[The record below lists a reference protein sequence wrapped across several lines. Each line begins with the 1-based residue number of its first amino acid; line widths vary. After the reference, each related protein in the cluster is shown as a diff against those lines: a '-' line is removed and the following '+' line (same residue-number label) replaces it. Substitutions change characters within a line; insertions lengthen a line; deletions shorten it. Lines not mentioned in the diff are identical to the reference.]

1 MLWCLLLLGK
11 LWYGGAS
18 KNQSKSAT
26 ENEMNPKHD
35 ARDNAEETKCWGLCA
50 WGTHAENDLVHYQQ
64 NPHHDHEE
72 NTHELDSQ
80 MALLLVPCKSR
91 HPCRIMCACC
101 FINLHVISGKMHEAG
116 G

>member
-35 ARDNAEETKCWGLCA
+35 ARDNAEETKCWVCVRGGHMPKTILSTTNKTHTMIMKKTRMNWTAKWLC
-50 WGTHAENDLVHYQQ
+50 
-64 NPHHDHEE
+64 
-72 NTHELDSQ
+72 
-80 MALLLVPCKSR
+80 
-91 HPCRIMCACC
+91 
-101 FINLHVISGKMHEAG
+101 F
-116 G
+116 